1 MSSEVIVVS
10 HGVPYDTRLESS
22 RNVFADVFGQQ
33 SPEEWG
39 DTVIASLT
47 HPSIAGVEFPT
58 FPSPEFQNALHGH
71 SGEHSLREALAF
83 YNFVTRY
90 GLAGPRSPAF
100 GQGYMLDFGAGWGR
114 ITRLFMRDFPLK
126 HIIGFEP
133 HGTFCTVARAHNPF
147 VSFVAGDAL
156 PPTMLVQGRF
166 DLAVGW
172 SVMSHLSER
181 SATAWL
187 REFGR
192 ILATGGSVVLTTWGL
207 RFLEQLKR
215 EEQMAAEGQDIHFYS
230 RICIDAAGNL
240 DDRIAEYNDG
250 RFVWFDS
257 GQGALYGEACLS
269 ERALRRMLADNDIS
283 LSLELFDT
291 SSLVQDAFILK
302 RV

>member
-1 MSSEVIVVS
+1 
-10 HGVPYDTRLESS
+10 
-22 RNVFADVFGQQ
+22 
-33 SPEEWG
+33 
-39 DTVIASLT
+39 
-47 HPSIAGVEFPT
+47 
-58 FPSPEFQNALHGH
+58 
-71 SGEHSLREALAF
+71 
-83 YNFVTRY
+83 
-90 GLAGPRSPAF
+90 
-100 GQGYMLDFGAGWGR
+100 
-114 ITRLFMRDFPLK
+114 
-126 HIIGFEP
+126 
-133 HGTFCTVARAHNPF
+133 
-147 VSFVAGDAL
+147 VSFVSGDAL
-156 PPTMLVQGRF
+156 PPTMLAQGRF

-181 SATAWL
+181 SGTAWL

-215 EEQMAAEGQDIHFYS
+215 EEQMAAEGQDIHWYS
-230 RICIDAAGNL
+230 RMCIDAAGNL

-269 ERALRRMLADNDIS
+269 ERALRRMLADNDIP
-283 LSLELFDT
+283 LSLEVFDT